1 MKRRSFIGLTGVGGI
16 GLGGSMLLV
25 GGSPTYRIELEASTF
40 EYVLS
45 MRSYGPDV
53 GEVTTRITDLEPDVR
68 ETVETA
74 IEEGRIE
81 VADPSTAL
89 LTFLDRPE
97 TMPRYVVDGDVPHAL
112 DAKLPAF
119 IVRFEELPSGD
130 VDGEPATV
138 EEFVEEIT
146 DDRGRRGSPVHDL
159 VERGGYRTY
168 RLDPAVETFVENGGY
183 IETREAVGRITIDVE
198 DPGPPYEITASE
210 ASIEE
215 VHGGTVIELADAPAG
230 VRELLRTVIDRRRV
244 GVDAVSV
251 ELAELVASYDYLR
264 VDDWF
269 YGPEIEETGPTH
281 LPVAFEATVVDGSV
295 RPSDP
300 ARIELSIS
308 NTGDERIGVSSGVPG
323 PFGVLRAESEGEDD
337 RVTLWSDAYAESDHV
352 HTTAGR
358 VRAVNDVGI
367 VTELAS
373 GETRT
378 RAYEIGRWRL
388 EPGTYTVDES
398 IGIERYATDEN
409 GKRRSEG
416 TTFPYELRIRIR

>member
-1 MKRRSFIGLTGVGGI
+1 MKRRSFLGFTGVGGI
-16 GLGGSMLLV
+16 GLGGSTLLV
-25 GGSPTYRIELEASTF
+25 GGSPTYRIGLEAATF

-74 IEEGRIE
+74 IEEGRVGID
-81 VADPSTAL
+81 DPSTAL

-97 TMPRYVVDGDVPHAL
+97 AIPRY
-112 DAKLPAF
+112 
-119 IVRFEELPSGD
+119 
-130 VDGEPATV
+130 
-138 EEFVEEIT
+138 
-146 DDRGRRGSPVHDL
+146 
-159 VERGGYRTY
+159 
-168 RLDPAVETFVENGGY
+168 
-183 IETREAVGRITIDVE
+183 
-198 DPGPPYEITASE
+198 
-210 ASIEE
+210 
-215 VHGGTVIELADAPAG
+215 
-230 VRELLRTVIDRRRV
+230 
-244 GVDAVSV
+244 
-251 ELAELVASYDYLR
+251 
-264 VDDWF
+264 
-269 YGPEIEETGPTH
+269 
-281 LPVAFEATVVDGSV
+281 VVDGSV

-308 NTGDERIGVSSGVPG
+308 NTGDERIGVSSGAPG
-323 PFGVLRAESEGEDD
+323 PFGVLRAESEGGDD

-352 HTTAGR
+352 HTTTGR

-409 GKRRSEG
+409 GNRRSEG
-416 TTFPYELRIRIR
+416 TTFPYELRIRIG